1 MGFSLTEERWSR
13 NTTMRSLFFR
23 MKGLTTSM
31 YGSLPPNS
39 TKLAKF
45 CRHLA
50 IMTRDL
56 MAAGGTGSDNR
67 PNDLGDKIAGHNNL
81 RNMNPDTTLVLT
93 SLSLGHLC
101 MTSLCRQAQI
111 YLATT
116 KLSHR
121 NFNGDCYLRVLGQ
134 ASLDMKI
141 DSVMS

>member
-1 MGFSLTEERWSR
+1 MLKAVT
-13 NTTMRSLFFR
+13 N
-23 MKGLTTSM
+23 
-31 YGSLPPNS
+31 
-39 TKLAKF
+39 
-45 CRHLA
+45 
-50 IMTRDL
+50 
-56 MAAGGTGSDNR
+56 
-67 PNDLGDKIAGHNNL
+67 LGDKIAGHNNL

-121 NFNGDCYLRVLGQ
+121 NFNGDYYLRVLGQ

-141 DSVMS
+141 DSVMSSRT